1 MLDRHS
7 RHLYV
12 ALTNISMNLLTEPY
26 LNQASKWPQTGRH
39 ILAQFDENTVVV
51 YQAYRP
57 AIGLFAAE
65 HGYFG
70 GEFSLNRMSWIKP
83 NFLWMMYRSQ
93 WGTKPG
99 QEVILAVWLRR
110 SAFDEI
116 LASAVHSNFV
126 TAVYGSEKNWQQ
138 AVKNS
143 AVRLQWDPDHHPSG
157 AKLERRAIQ
166 LGLRGTALASY
177 ARDWIV
183 NIEDIS
189 EFVQQQRQYK
199 EGDRAQL
206 LTPSETVYPV
216 IDPDVCQRLGLSVP
230 N

>member
-1 MLDRHS
+1 M
-7 RHLYV
+7 V
-12 ALTNISMNLLTEPY
+12 KLLTESY
-26 LNQASKWPQTGRH
+26 LNQTNNWPKTGRH

-93 WGTKPG
+93 WGTKLD
-99 QEVILAVWLRR
+99 QEVILAVRLLR
-110 SAFDEI
+110 SAFDKI
-116 LASAVHSNFV
+116 LASAVHSKFIPE
-126 TAVYGSEKNWQQ
+126 VYGSETEWEQ
-138 AVKNS
+138 AVKSS

-166 LGLRGTALASY
+166 LGLRGSILARY
-177 ARDWIV
+177 AREWIV
-183 NIEDIS
+183 DIEDIS
-189 EFVQQQRQYK
+189 EFVQQQRQYRGGSRP
-199 EGDRAQL
+199 EL

-216 IDPDVCQRLGLSVP
+216 IDPDICQRLGLSTSQQY
-230 N
+230 

>member
-1 MLDRHS
+1 MK
-7 RHLYV
+7 
-12 ALTNISMNLLTEPY
+12 LLTEPY
-26 LNQASKWPQTGRH
+26 LNQVSNWPKTGRH
-39 ILAQFDENTVVV
+39 ILAQFDKNTVVV

-83 NFLWMMYRSQ
+83 NFLWMMYRSG

-126 TAVYGSEKNWQQ
+126 SKLYGSEKEWQQ
-138 AVKNS
+138 AVKSS

-166 LGLRGTALASY
+166 LGLRDGALASY
-177 ARDWIV
+177 AREWIV

-199 EGDRAQL
+199 EADRTQL
-206 LTPSETVYPV
+206 LTPCETVYPV
-216 IDPDVCQRLGLSVP
+216 IDPDSFQRLRLSSVS
-230 N
+230 

>member
-1 MLDRHS
+1 
-7 RHLYV
+7 
-12 ALTNISMNLLTEPY
+12 MNLLTEPY

-93 WGTKPG
+93 WGTNPG
-99 QEVILAVWLRR
+99 QEVILAVWIRR

-126 TAVYGSEKNWQQ
+126 TAVYGSEQNWQQ

-166 LGLRGTALASY
+166 LGLRGSALAGY
-177 ARDWIV
+177 AREWIV

>member
-1 MLDRHS
+1 
-7 RHLYV
+7 V
-12 ALTNISMNLLTEPY
+12 VKLLTEPY
-26 LNQASKWPQTGRH
+26 LNQASNWPKTGRH

-83 NFLWMMYRSQ
+83 NFLWMMYRSG

-99 QEVILAVWLRR
+99 QEVILAVWLKR

-116 LASAVHSNFV
+116 LASAIHSN
-126 TAVYGSEKNWQQ
+126 
-138 AVKNS
+138 
-143 AVRLQWDPDHHPSG
+143 
-157 AKLERRAIQ
+157 
-166 LGLRGTALASY
+166 
-177 ARDWIV
+177 IV

-189 EFVQQQRQYK
+189 EFVQQQRQYQ
-199 EGDRAQL
+199 EADRTQL
-206 LTPSETVYPV
+206 LTPCEAVYPV
-216 IDPDVCQRLGLSVP
+216 TDPDISQKLGLSVS
-230 N
+230 

>member
-1 MLDRHS
+1 MK
-7 RHLYV
+7 
-12 ALTNISMNLLTEPY
+12 LLTEPY
-26 LNQASKWPQTGRH
+26 LNQSSKWPPSGRH
-39 ILAQFDENTVVV
+39 ILAQFDDNTVVV

-83 NFLWMMYRSQ
+83 NFLWMMYRSG

-99 QEVILAVWLRR
+99 QEVILAVSLRR
-110 SAFDEI
+110 SAFDQI

-126 TAVYGSEKNWQQ
+126 PAVYGSETAWEQ

-166 LGLRGTALASY
+166 LGLRGSFLASY

-183 NIEDIS
+183 DIEDIS
-189 EFVQQQRQYK
+189 EFVQQQRQYR
-199 EGDRAQL
+199 EANRPEL
-206 LTPSETVYPV
+206 LIPHETVYPV
-216 IDPDVCQRLGLSVP
+216 IDPDVCQKLGLSAP
-230 N
+230 